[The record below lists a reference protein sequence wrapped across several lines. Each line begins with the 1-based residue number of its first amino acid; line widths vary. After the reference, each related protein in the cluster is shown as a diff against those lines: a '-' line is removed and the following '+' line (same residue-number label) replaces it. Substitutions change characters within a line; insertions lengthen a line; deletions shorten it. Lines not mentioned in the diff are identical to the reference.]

1 MQPGP
6 SPARTPSSP
15 PAADDT
21 TVTVPQA
28 FATHTRA
35 EAKTAMMQVLG
46 NARHAVAVHTHH
58 LDPGLL
64 DDADV
69 LAVLRR
75 LAVAG
80 RGATLRFLLHD
91 PARVL
96 RESHRLL
103 PLAQRLPSAIELRVP
118 LEDDDLAYA
127 SAFMLNDADGYLLR
141 PLATRFDGRGSTCAP
156 GEHRTLLRYF
166 DEVWG
171 RSAPAEGLRPLGI

>member
-1 MQPGP
+1 ML
-6 SPARTPSSP
+6 
-15 PAADDT
+15 
-21 TVTVPQA
+21 
-28 FATHTRA
+28 
-35 EAKTAMMQVLG
+35 QVYG
-46 NARHAVAVHTHH
+46 DARHAVAVHSHD

-75 LAVAG
+75 LAGSG
-80 RGATLRFLLHD
+80 RGASLRFLLHD

-96 RESHRLL
+96 RDSHRLV

-127 SAFMLNDADGYLLR
+127 AAFALNDVGGYLLR

-156 GEHRTLLRYF
+156 GEHRTLLHYF
-166 DEVWG
+166 DDVWN